1 MISQLLV
8 LPLPPL
14 LLLPGET
21 HDLALN
27 ELLRELVLNELL
39 RELALPLRE
48 LVLPLRE
55 LALNELLREL
65 VLPLRELLREL
76 VLPLREI
83 LPDEV
88 HNMTWSVYKEVHTR
102 TSRLQA
108 CTGLAVHAYYIKSR
122 SFFGLSGLFI
132 SRHSDPTVAAAWT
145 PIYAT
150 RPGMPTC
157 RVL

>member
-14 LLLPGET
+14 LLLPGEP

-39 RELALPLRE
+39 REL
-48 LVLPLRE
+48 V
-55 LALNELLREL
+55 LNELLREL

-76 VLPLREI
+76 LNQP
-83 LPDEV
+83 PDEA
-88 HNMTWSVYKEVHTR
+88 HNTTWSAYKVVHIH

-108 CTGLAVHAYYIKSR
+108 CTGLTVHAYYIKSR